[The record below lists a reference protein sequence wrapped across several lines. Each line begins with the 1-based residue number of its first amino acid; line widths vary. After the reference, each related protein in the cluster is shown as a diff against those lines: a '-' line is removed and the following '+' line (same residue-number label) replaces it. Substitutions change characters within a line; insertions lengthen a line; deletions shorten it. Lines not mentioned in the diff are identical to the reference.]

1 MQTHCRQAALL
12 VKFGMNKSPITADH
26 RLDFGPTSG
35 RVLPISKT
43 TALHAI
49 TTTSTTI
56 IKTSSTP
63 ETSSISIYENEKS
76 IIVTSEPTTLSLSSN
91 YITFITHTTSELEIS
106 PSPTSIA
113 ISSSYISSPPKVP
126 VNMTTHPTDTEAM
139 YSSTTANSTF
149 FVNNTIDEL
158 LRQLP
163 FWPTLHP
170 ITDYT
175 VKESIEGNDII
186 RYY

>member
-1 MQTHCRQAALL
+1 MRAHCRQEALL

-63 ETSSISIYENEKS
+63 ETSSISIYEKEKS

-91 YITFITHTTSELEIS
+91 YSTFITHTTSELEIS

-126 VNMTTHPTDTEAM
+126 VNMTTHPTDTEAIH
-139 YSSTTANSTF
+139 SSTTANSTF
-149 FVNNTIDEL
+149 FANNTIDEL

-175 VKESIEGNDII
+175 VNESIEGNDII